1 MDFSMSLMLF
11 FKKKCGIR
19 HLNIILLKVVHI
31 AFYAPALID
40 QGHIVFGLYVC
51 LFVCWSVCPFVC
63 PYNFYIGHILRLVRV
78 TAFYNTILTF
88 NDLKPLTDN
97 KILDLSKLKQIA
109 DNILKCI

>member
-1 MDFSMSLMLF
+1 MWDSSLEHHFIESRPYCFL
-11 FKKKCGIR
+11 CPR
-19 HLNIILLKVVHI
+19 
-31 AFYAPALID
+31 ID
-40 QGHIVFGLYVC
+40 RSGAYSFWPVC
-51 LFVCWSVCPFVC
+51 LSVCWSVCPFVC